1 MGKIKRVFKGK
12 EKGSSILMVL
22 MVATVLI
29 MLSAV
34 VSSALVFTTKGND
47 LEKHRTDYVYAAE
60 GGIEYGIEIFSK
72 EGPFTGDIDP
82 VRGDIGRKI
91 DFLGNPSTT
100 NDKDIYEVRV
110 LCRASG
116 SSHELVSTVYNKDM
130 KELGKIVLPIK
141 GKYGI
146 SKILEYTVCP
156 AGNIDINST
165 GALDF
170 NPAKVAFNPSNGN
183 KVINANSM
191 AGPIIQE
198 IDTKK
203 PEFSNYVVTSN
214 TPRSYADFTE
224 LVDDAKNPLSQF
236 RQMTLT
242 KADQNDGK
250 LTNGL
255 GYYNLSGVDVILISS
270 SEVYINNMG
279 RTSALRNAV
288 IIIDG
293 KLIVNS
299 AGVHL
304 YRSTLYPTDIEMN
317 LTGSLTMQGSPLY
330 DVGGTGNIPGS
341 GHNLSQT
348 AIETFDELLQKYM
361 ISYGASSDI
370 SGRPDIYYD
379 DVIYDFK

>member
-1 MGKIKRVFKGK
+1 MNYNLKRKGK
-12 EKGSSILMVL
+12 KSGSTILLVL
-22 MVATVLI
+22 MVATVMI

-47 LEKHRTDYVYAAE
+47 LEKHKSDYVYAAE
-60 GGIEYGIEIFSK
+60 GGIEYGIEVFSK

-82 VRGDIGRKI
+82 VKGDIGREI

-130 KELGKIVLPIK
+130 KEVGKIVLPIK

-146 SKILEYTVCP
+146 AKILEYTVCP
-156 AGNIDINST
+156 AGKIDINST

-170 NPAKVAFNPSNGN
+170 NPAKVAFNPANGS
-183 KVINANSM
+183 KTINANSM
-191 AGPIIQE
+191 VGPVIEE

-203 PEFSNYVVTSN
+203 PEFSNYVVKSN
-214 TPRSYADFTE
+214 VPRSYANFAE
-224 LVDDAKNPLSQF
+224 LISEAKNPISEF

-242 KADQNDGK
+242 KNDQNDGK

-255 GYYNLSGVDVILISS
+255 GYYNLNGIDVILMSS
-270 SEVYINNMG
+270 SDVYINNTG
-279 RTSALRNAV
+279 GTTALSSAV

-304 YRSTLYPTDIEMN
+304 YRSTLYPTTIEMN

-330 DVGGTGNIPGS
+330 DVGGTGNTPGS
-341 GHNLSQT
+341 GHNLTQL

-361 ISYGASSDI
+361 TSYGASSNI